1 MGAAPVFINRG
12 IVIIKFMEEIFK
24 VNKFSRIDF
33 EIIMNRS
40 VEEVKA

>member
-12 IVIIKFMEEIFK
+12 IIKSVNEIFK

-33 EIIMNRS
+33 EIIMNS
-40 VEEVKA
+40 KVEIN